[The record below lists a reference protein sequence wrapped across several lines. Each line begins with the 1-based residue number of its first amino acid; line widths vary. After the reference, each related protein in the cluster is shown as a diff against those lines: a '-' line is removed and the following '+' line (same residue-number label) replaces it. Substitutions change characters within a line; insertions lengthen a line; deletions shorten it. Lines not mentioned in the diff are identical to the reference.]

1 MERAVV
7 NGVELEYEVR
17 GSGEP
22 VLLIGGSHVANAFVP
37 LLAEPALASQ
47 YQLMVYQRR
56 GLAGSTHTP
65 PPVSIADQSTD
76 ACGLLDH
83 LGVRH
88 AHVAGQSY
96 GGVIGL
102 QLALDRPEIVQSLAL
117 LEPALLTVPSGEA
130 LMVELGPCFGA
141 HDAGDKEGAVAG
153 FMAVASGLDWTAC
166 QAVIEECAPGGVDQA
181 VKDADTFFTIEI
193 PALAEWAFGPEQAA
207 AISQP
212 VLSMLGSQTHAVFA
226 EGRELLH
233 SWFPRIQ
240 EFDVQGAGHL
250 LQMQR
255 PESVATGLA
264 EFFAVHPIT
273 SE

>member
-1 MERAVV
+1 
-7 NGVELEYEVR
+7 
-17 GSGEP
+17 
-22 VLLIGGSHVANAFVP
+22 
-37 LLAEPALASQ
+37 
-47 YQLMVYQRR
+47 
-56 GLAGSTHTP
+56 
-65 PPVSIADQSTD
+65 
-76 ACGLLDH
+76 
-83 LGVRH
+83 
-88 AHVAGQSY
+88 
-96 GGVIGL
+96 
-102 QLALDRPEIVQSLAL
+102 
-117 LEPALLTVPSGEA
+117 
-130 LMVELGPCFGA
+130 MVELGPCFGA

-166 QAVIEECAPGGVDQA
+166 QAVIEGARTGRWLDQA
-181 VKDADTFFTIEI
+181 VKDADTFLTIEI
-193 PALAEWAFGPEQAA
+193 PALADWTFGPEQAA

-264 EFFAVHPIT
+264 ESLCRPPDHVRIT
-273 SE
+273 SDIPAVRSETGRYYSRGFSG